1 MGKLYLIKMDSPL
14 RSEEDYEDKQHH
26 VSSPASSLLRA
37 SAYAAYIFDP
47 LGHTDDTARP
57 AKRRRVCEKPDTS
70 EASDN
75 EMLSSFQRLLGGAES
90 KSAANLR
97 QQAFE
102 KLWSVIDSRI
112 HGILRETNQSTL
124 RDVLLFL
131 QNAPDYTPAG
141 KIPSA
146 FIVTGPNIVSAD
158 LLFEQLSETLQHEAD
173 AYTVRLRSGDAS
185 NLRAILR
192 KVIQGIVSTGS
203 VAEDELIS
211 TTSKDGRKF
220 LNYDVEGLYSHLKLT
235 PQRSLVVIA
244 FQDSEAFDS
253 GLLSDL
259 ISLLSSWLG
268 RIPFAFL
275 FGIATSVEL
284 FEARLLKSTC
294 QSLYGDQFDVEQ
306 TASII
311 DKIFKTAVAHSQTKI
326 LLGPGFL
333 SSLLERQREQ
343 VASIPDFISSI
354 KYAYMCHFYANP
366 LSFLV
371 PDGLNSGALQPDYIE
386 LLQCLPSFQR
396 AVETAV
402 KNNTIGRARILLED
416 KKGFIEYLADCLGQR
431 GQWTTKLL
439 RVLII
444 LTTSKTITAGFSDL
458 YMDISYNG
466 FGISNQYDQFL
477 DSVKRMEPCDSEE
490 YLSGLLD
497 MVRHGDKSLGLNP
510 WVDDAPASFALL
522 SEILAGIKQLRI
534 DASEKG
540 HVLRSQYSGQGKI
553 LRTTIVAQKVQLSQ
567 NTATLTDHDKSYTD
581 LIHRLLEYLEA
592 TVRIDGARD
601 MPFNEVW
608 LYDSKSPYKDVFI
621 PRPRNV
627 LERALSRPHD
637 YLGCPCCKT
646 SIDQITS
653 SLPATAILYQ
663 LYLETSSLVN
673 AADLWSAYYAIVGED
688 DEEGLGEQT
697 ALLLFYRA
705 MAELKAM
712 GFVKQSRK
720 KADHV
725 AKLAWKGL

>member
-1 MGKLYLIKMDSPL
+1 MDSPV
-14 RSEEDYEDKQHH
+14 RSAEDYEDKQHK
-26 VSSPASSLLRA
+26 
-37 SAYAAYIFDP
+37 AAYIFDP
-47 LGHTDDTARP
+47 LGDTDDTARP
-57 AKRRRVCEKPDTS
+57 AKRRRVSKKTYTS
-70 EASDN
+70 ESSDN
-75 EMLSSFQRLLGGAES
+75 EIPNSFQHLLGGAES
-90 KSAANLR
+90 KSAVDLR
-97 QQAFE
+97 EQTFE
-102 KLWSVIDSRI
+102 ELWSVIQSRI

-124 RDVLLFL
+124 RDVLRFL

-146 FIVTGPNIVSAD
+146 FIITGPNIASVD

-185 NLRAILR
+185 NLRAVLR
-192 KVIQGIVSTGS
+192 KIIHDVVSKGS

-211 TTSKDGRKF
+211 TTGKDGRKF
-220 LNYDVEGLYSHLKLT
+220 LNYDLEGLYSHLKLT

-259 ISLLSSWLG
+259 ISLLISWLD

-311 DKIFKTAVAHSQTKI
+311 DKIFKTAIAHSQTKI

-343 VASIPDFISSI
+343 VASIPDFIKSL
-354 KYAYMCHFYANP
+354 KYAYMCHFYSNP

-371 PDGLNSGALQPDYIE
+371 PDGLNSGALQPDHIE

-396 AVETAV
+396 AVEAAV
-402 KNNTIGRARILLED
+402 KNNNIAQARILLED
-416 KKGFIEYLADCLGQR
+416 KTGLVEYLVDCLRQR
-431 GQWTTKLL
+431 DQWITRLL

-444 LTTSKTITAGFSDL
+444 LSTSKAITASFADL

-466 FGISNQYDQFL
+466 LGISNQYGQFF
-477 DSVKRMEPCDSEE
+477 DSIKRMEPCDSEG

-497 MVRHGDKSLGLNP
+497 TVQHGDESLGLNP
-510 WVDDAPASFALL
+510 WIDDTPANFALL

-540 HVLRSQYSGQGKI
+540 HVLRSRYSRQGKI
-553 LRTTIVAQKVQLSQ
+553 LRTTVVAQKVQLSQ
-567 NTATLTDHDKSYTD
+567 DTATLTDHDKSYTD

-592 TVRIDGARD
+592 TLRLDGAPD
-601 MPFNEVW
+601 IPFNEVW
-608 LYDSKSPYKDVFI
+608 LYDSKAPYKDVFI

-637 YLGCPCCKT
+637 YLGCSCCKT
-646 SIDQITS
+646 SMNQITCT
-653 SLPATAILYQ
+653 LPTTAILYQ
-663 LYLETSSLVN
+663 LYLETGSLVN
-673 AADLWSAYYAIVGED
+673 AADLWSAYYAVVGED
-688 DEEGLGEQT
+688 TEEGLDEQT

-705 MAELKAM
+705 LAELKAM